1 MLFGC
6 VELINPCEPFSLR
19 RGVPPLQIPLSVGSM
34 VGGMCSLLGTST
46 NLVAAS
52 LLETYDSHQKISLFE
67 FFGVG
72 VVICLFAILYM
83 ALAAW
88 YLLPREVRKSSDE
101 SESIAVEE
109 HRQYLASFIL
119 TKSSPYNGHS
129 VKDSGITTAKDV
141 EFVGIV
147 SQGKSLPFDLNHTLQ
162 AGDEYVLHCCAHAC
176 ARLLAWIS

>member
-1 MLFGC
+1 MSLSCVIVEDQTMFLQMLH
-6 VELINPCEPFSLR
+6 NMLR
-19 RGVPPLQIPLSVGSM
+19 AVPDLRV
-34 VGGMCSLLGTST
+34 
-46 NLVAAS
+46 VATAQN
-52 LLETYDSHQKISLFE
+52 EEQGI
-67 FFGVG
+67 
-72 VVICLFAILYM
+72 
-83 ALAAW
+83 
-88 YLLPREVRKSSDE
+88 
-101 SESIAVEE
+101 IAVEE

-129 VKDSGITTAKDV
+129 EKDSGITTAKDV